1 MYKPLKMFLLRAQ
14 NRLVQYNNPVTTDY
28 AVSLLKIKGRRT
40 GNQNGHIQKKAID
53 EKQLN
58 YSTYSNN
65 ASCTANVF
73 LIFSTKAYT

>member
-1 MYKPLKMFLLRAQ
+1 MFLLRAQ
-14 NRLVQYNNPVTTDY
+14 NRLVRCNNPVTTDY
-28 AVSLLKIKGRRT
+28 AVSLLKIKARRT
-40 GNQNGHIQKKAID
+40 GIQNGHTNTHTHKAID